1 MLYLT
6 HEVIYVLTMNDIIRE
21 GHPVLTTRAGDV
33 EIPLKPETKKI
44 LTQMRAFLIHSQNDE
59 MREKYELRAGV
70 GLAAP
75 QINISKRMCVM
86 YTTDET
92 GKTLHDYVMVNPRIV
107 SHSVKETY
115 IDTGEGC
122 LSIDREVE
130 GLVPRYAKVTVQ
142 THLYD
147 VLKDTL
153 NEATLT
159 LEGYV
164 AIVFQ
169 HEFDHLNGILFTER
183 IKPVSPD
190 IQPIQFNY
198 EEESE

>member
-1 MLYLT
+1 M
-6 HEVIYVLTMNDIIRE
+6 LTMNDIIRE
-21 GHPVLTTRAGDV
+21 GHPVLTTRAVDV

-86 YTTDET
+86 YTADET
-92 GKTLHDYVMVNPRIV
+92 GKTVHDYVMVNPRIV

-130 GLVPRYAKVTVQ
+130 GFVPRYAKVTIQ

-153 NEATLT
+153 KETTLT
-159 LEGYV
+159 FEGYV

-198 EEESE
+198 EEESA

>member
-1 MLYLT
+1 M
-6 HEVIYVLTMNDIIRE
+6 LTMNDIIRE
-21 GHPVLTTRAGDV
+21 GHPVLTTRAVDV

-86 YTTDET
+86 YTADET
-92 GKTLHDYVMVNPRIV
+92 GDTVHDYVMVNPRIV

-130 GLVPRYAKVTVQ
+130 GLVPRYAKVTIQ

-153 NEATLT
+153 KETTLT
-159 LEGYV
+159 FEGYV

-198 EEESE
+198 EEESA

>member
-1 MLYLT
+1 
-6 HEVIYVLTMNDIIRE
+6 MNDIIRE
-21 GHPVLTTRAGDV
+21 GHPVLTTRAVDV
-33 EIPLKPETKKI
+33 EIPLKAETKKI

-86 YTTDET
+86 YTADET
-92 GKTLHDYVMVNPRIV
+92 GKTVHDYVMVNPRIV

-130 GLVPRYAKVTVQ
+130 GVVPRYAKVTIQ

-153 NEATLT
+153 KETTLT
-159 LEGYV
+159 FEGYV

-190 IQPIQFNY
+190 IQPIHFNY
-198 EEESE
+198 EEESA

>member
-1 MLYLT
+1 
-6 HEVIYVLTMNDIIRE
+6 MNDIIRE
-21 GHPVLTTRAGDV
+21 GHPVLTTRAVDV

-86 YTTDET
+86 YTADES
-92 GKTLHDYVMVNPRIV
+92 GKTVHDYVMVNPRIV

-130 GLVPRYAKVTVQ
+130 GLVPRYAKVTIQ

-153 NEATLT
+153 KETTLT
-159 LEGYV
+159 FEGYV

-198 EEESE
+198 EEESA